1 MAEDTLRTSCEID
14 GLAQAADPS
23 LRLSTEE
30 IHFLQDLEVQEQEE
44 VAREAGKSEED
55 IAREAAEADR
65 AHIAEPEVQL
75 SEVGEIKVDMTRF
88 MGPPSE
94 VLPHLFLGSAWNAR
108 VAATLQHNGITHVL
122 NVASN
127 CPQMN
132 HPGLNVVHMPISYS
146 YKGANSFDKFEE
158 MFNFIGA
165 TVTFSW
171 ITFAC
176 FNMWSHVVASRLVLH
191 IFSSPLF
198 SPFLHASLLLHT
210 CPHKNVASHTKPG
223 ANCLLVLI
231 VFSRLLA
238 VTPLTLKTSRRR
250 CQGVGR

>member
-158 MFNFIGA
+158 MFNFIDAAKESGGKVLVHCMRGNSRSVCVVLCYLIA
-165 TVTFSW
+165 RMQYSLPDAYVFVKRKRPKMRPVDAVQDKARVFEELHYKGPIDKSFS
-171 ITFAC
+171 FYY
-176 FNMWSHVVASRLVLH
+176 
-191 IFSSPLF
+191 
-198 SPFLHASLLLHT
+198 
-210 CPHKNVASHTKPG
+210 
-223 ANCLLVLI
+223 
-231 VFSRLLA
+231 
-238 VTPLTLKTSRRR
+238 
-250 CQGVGR
+250 